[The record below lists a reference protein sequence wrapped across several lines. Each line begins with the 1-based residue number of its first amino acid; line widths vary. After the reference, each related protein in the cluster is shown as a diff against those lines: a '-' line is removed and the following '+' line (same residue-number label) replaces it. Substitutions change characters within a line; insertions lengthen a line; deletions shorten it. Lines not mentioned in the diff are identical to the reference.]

1 MPFSLI
7 LMPLLLAQAGSMV
20 GDGPA
25 PGLNLP
31 QIDRPSGPNRR
42 RGSKLIEDDLAADA
56 ANHTPS
62 RLASCLQA
70 AGTDPDATVDTA
82 SKWLHETTGPA
93 QVEPQLC
100 LGIAYS
106 GLGAWTEA
114 ESAFLSGRAS
124 AAPEDHLHRAR
135 LGAMAGNAAL
145 ADGEPV
151 RALTTLDS
159 AATEARAAQNPLLI
173 GEIEIDRSRALV
185 ALHREADALSELAGA
200 RAAAPDN
207 PLGWLLSAT
216 LSRRM
221 GKLAEAQTQIE
232 TAARLAPTDPEIG
245 LEAGVIAVL
254 AGHDEAARK
263 DWQSVLAIAPQREAG
278 TQASAYLAQLGPPAA
293 ASPAPDA
300 TAPHP

>member
-1 MPFSLI
+1 MPLSLL
-7 LMPLLLAQAGSMV
+7 LMPLLLAQAGAMV

-25 PGLNLP
+25 PSIGLP

-42 RGSKLIEDDLAADA
+42 KAGKLIEQDLAADA
-56 ANHTPS
+56 ANRAPS

-82 SKWLHETTGPA
+82 SKWLRETSGPA

-100 LGIAYS
+100 LGSAYS
-106 GLGAWTEA
+106 ALGAWTEA

-124 AAPEDHLHRAR
+124 AAADDHLHRAR
-135 LGAMAGNAAL
+135 LGGMAGNAAL

-151 RALTTLDS
+151 RALTTLD
-159 AATEARAAQNPLLI
+159 AAAAEARAAQNPLLI
-173 GEIEIDRSRALV
+173 GEIGIDRARALV
-185 ALHREADALSELAGA
+185 ALHRETDALGELANA
-200 RAAAPDN
+200 RAATPDN

-254 AGHDEAARK
+254 SGHDEAARK
-263 DWQSVLAIAPQREAG
+263 DWQSVLAIAPQSEAG
-278 TQASAYLAQLGPPAA
+278 TQAGAYLAQLCPASA
-293 ASPAPDA
+293 TPEA